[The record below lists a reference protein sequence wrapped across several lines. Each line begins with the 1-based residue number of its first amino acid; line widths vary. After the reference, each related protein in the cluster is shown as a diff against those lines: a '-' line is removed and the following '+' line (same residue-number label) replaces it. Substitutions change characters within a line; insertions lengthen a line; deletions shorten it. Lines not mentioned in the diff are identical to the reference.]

1 MKKMNLLV
9 MSLVSAAALS
19 FSSCSNNDDLTSGGG
34 TQSQADGVYMT
45 LKISGA
51 TSHGTRT
58 SVTADKTTAEN
69 GSTDESTITQGMMYI
84 YDGNT
89 CVFRKVITADMFKT
103 APTQTTAGVTKP
115 IKVAVTG
122 AITTNKAY
130 HVYFLA
136 NNTSITD
143 PLAAGASFTA
153 STSGGANFATANNF
167 VMFNQND
174 GKKEAAHS
182 TVTFTD
188 AAKSEATPAAAGEI
202 KLDRVVARI
211 DNPSFA
217 ETVTTVTPATD
228 TKTSINVAD
237 VVAGISYE
245 GFAVSNLNNNSYVKQ
260 NWDSKFETLNVKW
273 GAEPKYYLPKSA
285 YGTLYNAEGLE
296 NFSSKEN
303 QVSWKYAFENTTTDV
318 NEATA
323 VYFKVKVALTETAM
337 TASDFKDGTFYR
349 YDGRLYTSIQ
359 AIYNDAAT
367 GAISN
372 PFTETSSITPA
383 DVVKKISDAD
393 GKLTTDE
400 TVLAKFREDY
410 KIEVY
415 RQGVM
420 YYRWAISDNAYKPF
434 IASETTHTYSVL
446 RNSIY
451 RLNVTKVSEI
461 GKDVPNGPEP
471 DDPIKN
477 PNFYMN
483 VTVSI
488 NPWVLNAQPIE
499 LK

>member
-1 MKKMNLLV
+1 MKKMNLLA

-19 FSSCSNNDDLTSGGG
+19 FSSCSNNDDLAGGG

-58 SVTADKTTAEN
+58 SVTDGKTTTDN
-69 GSTDESTITQGMMYI
+69 GSVAESTITEGMMYI

-89 CVFRKVITADMFKT
+89 CVFRKVITKDMFDTK
-103 APTQTTAGVTKP
+103 PTQTTAGVTKP

-130 HVYFLA
+130 NVYFLA
-136 NNTSITD
+136 NNTTVTD
-143 PLAAGASFTA
+143 PLATSASFTA
-153 STSGGANFATANNF
+153 STTGGANFATANNF

-174 GKKEAAHS
+174 VTNKADHS

-188 AAKSEATPAAAGEI
+188 AAKSEATPAAATPI

-217 ETVTTVTPATD
+217 ETAKTVDDAAAGTTKNVT
-228 TKTSINVAD
+228 K
-237 VVAGISYE
+237 VVASFEYVGY
-245 GFAVSNLNNNSYVKQ
+245 AASNLNNNSYVKQ
-260 NWDSKFETLNVKW
+260 NWDSEFKTLSVKW
-273 GAEPKYYLPKSA
+273 GEGADKYYQPKSFF
-285 YGTLYNAEGLE
+285 GTLYNGANLTTFGTR
-296 NFSSKEN
+296 NT
-303 QVSWKYAFENTTTDV
+303 YAFENTTNDV

-323 VYFKVKVALTETAM
+323 VYFQIKANLTDAEKATA
-337 TASDFKDGTFYR
+337 DFNDGTFYR

-372 PFTETSSITPA
+372 PFTETNSITPA
-383 DVVKKISDAD
+383 NVVAMIKGAD

-400 TVLAKFREDY
+400 VKLAKFREDY

-415 RQGVM
+415 REGIM
-420 YYRWAISDNAYKPF
+420 YYRWAISDMAYKPF
-434 IASETTHTYSVL
+434 VESETTHTYSVL

-451 RLNVTKVSEI
+451 RLNVTKINEI

-488 NPWVLNAQPIE
+488 NPWVLNAKDIE

>member
-1 MKKMNLLV
+1 MNLLV

-19 FSSCSNNDDLTSGGG
+19 FSSCSSNDDLTSGG

-58 SVTADKTTAEN
+58 GVTADKTTKEN
-69 GSTDESTITQGMMYI
+69 GNTDESTITEGMMYI

-103 APTQTTAGVTKP
+103 APTQTTAGETKP

-130 HVYFLA
+130 NVYFLA
-136 NNTSITD
+136 NNTSVDD
-143 PLAAGASFTA
+143 PIAATSIFT
-153 STSGGANFATANNF
+153 STTGGADFATEKNF

-174 GKKEAAHS
+174 GTNKAAHS

-237 VVAGISYE
+237 VVAGITYE
-245 GFAVSNLNNNSYVKQ
+245 GYAVSNLNNNSYVKQ
-260 NWDSKFETLNVKW
+260 NWDQKFETLTVKW
-273 GAEPKYYLPKSA
+273 GEPKYYLPKST
-285 YGTLYNAEGLE
+285 YGTLYNAEGLG
-296 NFSSKEN
+296 NFGTDK
-303 QVSWKYAFENTTTDV
+303 WKYAFENTTINVD
-318 NEATA
+318 EATA
-323 VYFKVKVALTETAM
+323 VYFKVKVTLTETANN
-337 TASDFKDGTFYR
+337 ASDFKDGTFYR
-349 YDGRLYTSIQ
+349 YDGRLYTSIK
-359 AIYNDAAT
+359 AIYDDAAT

-383 DVVKKISDAD
+383 DVVAKITGTD
-393 GKLTTDE
+393 GKLITDE
-400 TVLAKFREDY
+400 AKLAKFREDY

-415 RQGVM
+415 RQGTM

-434 IASETTHTYSVL
+434 VASETTHTYSVL

>member
-1 MKKMNLLV
+1 

-19 FSSCSNNDDLTSGGG
+19 FSSCSSNDDLAGGG

-58 SVTADKTTAEN
+58 SVATPNTTEN
-69 GSTDESTITQGMMYI
+69 GTVDESTITEGMMYI

-103 APTQTTAGVTKP
+103 APTPTTAGVTKP

-122 AITTNKAY
+122 AITTNKPY
-130 HVYFLA
+130 NVYFLA
-136 NNTSITD
+136 NNTTVTD
-143 PLAAGASFTA
+143 PLATEASFTA
-153 STSGGANFATANNF
+153 STTGGANFATANNF

-174 GKKEAAHS
+174 VKKQANHS

-188 AAKSEATPAAAGEI
+188 KAKSETSPAEAGEI

-228 TKTSINVAD
+228 TKTSINAAD
-237 VVAGISYE
+237 VVESISYE
-245 GFAVSNLNNNSYVKQ
+245 GYAVSNLNNNSYVKQ
-260 NWDSKFETLNVKW
+260 NWDNNFETLTVKW
-273 GAEPKYYLPKSA
+273 GEPKYYLPKND
-285 YGTLYNAEGLE
+285 YGTLYKADGLN
-296 NFSSKEN
+296 NFGTDN
-303 QVSWKYAFENTTTDV
+303 WKYAFENTTTDV
-318 NEATA
+318 NDATA
-323 VYFKVKVALTETAM
+323 VYFKVKATLKEAANNT
-337 TASDFKDGTFYR
+337 SDFRDGTFYR

-372 PFTETSSITPA
+372 PFTETNSKTPA
-383 DVVKKISDAD
+383 EVVNMIKDATTN
-393 GKLTTDE
+393 KLTTDE
-400 TVLAKFREDY
+400 DKLAEFRETY

-434 IASETTHTYSVL
+434 VASETTHTYSVL

-451 RLNVTKVSEI
+451 RLTVTKVSEI

-471 DDPIKN
+471 DDPVKN

>member
-1 MKKMNLLV
+1 MKKMNLLA

-19 FSSCSNNDDLTSGGG
+19 FSSCSSNDDLTSGGG

-58 SVTADKTTAEN
+58 GVTADKTTAEN
-69 GSTDESTITQGMMYI
+69 GNEAESTITEGMMYI

-89 CVFRKVITADMFKT
+89 CVFRKVITKEMFQT
-103 APTQTTAGVTKP
+103 QPNQTTAGVTKP

-122 AITTNKAY
+122 AITTGKKY
-130 HVYFLA
+130 DVYFLA
-136 NNTSITD
+136 NRTNVDNPIAATSI
-143 PLAAGASFTA
+143 FT
-153 STSGGANFATANNF
+153 SNTGGADFATDNNF

-174 GKKEAAHS
+174 GTKAAAHS
-182 TVTFTD
+182 KVEFTD
-188 AAKSEATPAAAGEI
+188 AAKSDKSPAAADEI

-211 DNPSFA
+211 DRPSFA

-245 GFAVSNLNNNSYVKQ
+245 GFAVSNLNNNSYVMQ
-260 NWDSKFETLNVKW
+260 NWDTNFKTLSVKW
-273 GAEPKYYLPKSA
+273 GEPKYSLPKST
-285 YGTLYNAEGLE
+285 YGTLYNAEGLA
-296 NFSSKEN
+296 NFDTKEKP
-303 QVSWKYAFENTTTDV
+303 VSWKYAFENTTTDV
-318 NEATA
+318 NDATA

-337 TASDFKDGTFYR
+337 AASDFKDGTFYR
-349 YDGRLYTSIQ
+349 YDGRLYTSIK
-359 AIYNDAAT
+359 AIFDNAT
-367 GAISN
+367 TGEISN
-372 PFTETSSITPA
+372 PFTETNSITPA
-383 DVVKKISDAD
+383 DVVAKISDAD

-400 TVLAKFREDY
+400 AKLAKFRQDY

-415 RQGVM
+415 RQGTM

-434 IASETTHTYSVL
+434 VASDPTHTYSVL

-477 PNFYMN
+477 PNFFMN

>member
-1 MKKMNLLV
+1 MNLLV

-19 FSSCSNNDDLTSGGG
+19 FSSCSSNDDLTGGAG

-58 SVTADKTTAEN
+58 SVTDGKTTTDN
-69 GSTDESTITQGMMYI
+69 GSVAESTITEGMMYI
-84 YDGNT
+84 YDGPT
-89 CVFRKVITADMFKT
+89 CVFRKVITKDMFET

-122 AITTNKAY
+122 AITTGKKY
-130 HVYFLA
+130 DVYFLA
-136 NNTSITD
+136 NRTNVDNPIAATSI
-143 PLAAGASFTA
+143 FT
-153 STSGGANFATANNF
+153 STTGGADFATDNKF

-174 GKKEAAHS
+174 GRTAAAHS
-182 TVTFTD
+182 KVEFTND
-188 AAKSEATPAAAGEI
+188 AKSEATPARADEI

-211 DNPSFA
+211 DNPSFD
-217 ETVTTVTPATD
+217 ETVKTVTPAKNT
-228 TKTSINVAD
+228 TTSINVAD

-245 GFAVSNLNNNSYVKQ
+245 GFAVSNLNNNSYVMQ
-260 NWDSKFETLNVKW
+260 NWDQKFETLNVKW
-273 GAEPKYYLPKSA
+273 GEPKYSLPKSD
-285 YGTLYNAEGLE
+285 YGTLYKAEGLA
-296 NFSSKEN
+296 NFSSKEKP
-303 QVSWKYAFENTTTDV
+303 VSWKYAFENTTTNVD
-318 NEATA
+318 EATA
-323 VYFKVKVALTETAM
+323 VYFKVKVALTETANN
-337 TASDFKDGTFYR
+337 ASDFKDNTFYR

-359 AIYNDAAT
+359 AIFNDAAT

-372 PFTETSSITPA
+372 PFTETNSITA
-383 DVVKKISDAD
+383 TDVVNKIKDATT
-393 GKLTTDE
+393 GKLTEDE
-400 TVLAKFREDY
+400 AKLAKFRKDY

-434 IASETTHTYSVL
+434 VASEPTHTYSVL

-451 RLNVTKVSEI
+451 RLKVTKVSEI

-471 DDPIKN
+471 DDPVKN

>member
-1 MKKMNLLV
+1 MNLLA

-19 FSSCSNNDDLTSGGG
+19 FSSCSSNDDLAGGG

-58 SVTADKTTAEN
+58 SVTDKKTTEEN
-69 GSTDESTITQGMMYI
+69 GSEAESTITEGMMYI

-89 CVFRKVITADMFKT
+89 CVFRKGITADMFQT
-103 APTQTTAGVTKP
+103 APTPTTAGVTKP

-122 AITTNKAY
+122 AITTNKPY
-130 HVYFLA
+130 NVYFLA
-136 NNTSITD
+136 NDTTVTD
-143 PLAAGASFTA
+143 PLATGASFTA
-153 STSGGANFATANNF
+153 STTGGANFAKANHF

-174 GKKEAAHS
+174 VKKQANHS

-188 AAKSEATPAAAGEI
+188 KAKSETSPAEAGEI

-217 ETVTTVTPATD
+217 ETVRTVTPATD

-237 VVAGISYE
+237 VVASISYE
-245 GFAVSNLNNNSYVKQ
+245 GYAVSNLNNNSYVKQ
-260 NWDSKFETLNVKW
+260 NWDNNFETLTVKW
-273 GAEPKYYLPKSA
+273 EEPKYDLPKND
-285 YGTLYNAEGLE
+285 YGTLYKADGLD
-296 NFSSKEN
+296 NFGKDN
-303 QVSWKYAFENTTTDV
+303 WKYAFENTTTDV
-318 NEATA
+318 NDATA
-323 VYFKVKVALTETAM
+323 VYFKVKVALTEPANR
-337 TASDFKDGTFYR
+337 ASDFKDGTFYR

-359 AIYNDAAT
+359 AIYDDAAT

-372 PFTETSSITPA
+372 PFTETNSITPLE
-383 DVVKKISDAD
+383 VVNKIKDATT

-400 TVLAKFREDY
+400 TVLAEFREDY

-434 IASETTHTYSVL
+434 VASDPTHTYSVL

-451 RLNVTKVSEI
+451 RLTVTKVSEI

-471 DDPIKN
+471 DDPVKN

>member
-1 MKKMNLLV
+1 MKKMNLLA

-19 FSSCSNNDDLTSGGG
+19 FSSCSSNDDLAGGG

-58 SVTADKTTAEN
+58 SVATPNTTEN
-69 GSTDESTITQGMMYI
+69 GTEDESTITEGMMYI
-84 YDGNT
+84 YDGPT
-89 CVFRKVITADMFKT
+89 CVFRKVITKDMFKT
-103 APTQTTAGVTKP
+103 PPTLTEAGVTNP

-122 AITTNKAY
+122 AIKTNKAY
-130 HVYFLA
+130 YVYFLA
-136 NNTSITD
+136 NNNTTVSD
-143 PLAAGASFTA
+143 PLAAGASFVA
-153 STSGGANFATANNF
+153 STTGGADYATAKNF

-174 GKKEAAHS
+174 GTRAAAHS

-188 AAKSEATPAAAGEI
+188 AAKSVKSPAEAGEI

-211 DNPSFA
+211 DKPSFA

-228 TKTSINVAD
+228 TKTSINAAD
-237 VVAGISYE
+237 VVASIFYE
-245 GFAVSNLNNNSYVKQ
+245 GYAVSNLNNNSYVKQ
-260 NWDSKFETLNVKW
+260 NWDNNFETLTVKW
-273 GAEPKYYLPKSA
+273 GEPKYYLPKKD
-285 YGTLYNAEGLE
+285 YGTKYKPDGLG
-296 NFSSKEN
+296 NFGIDK
-303 QVSWKYAFENTTTDV
+303 WKYAFENTTTNVD
-318 NEATA
+318 EATA
-323 VYFKVKVALTETAM
+323 VYFKVKATLKEAANN
-337 TASDFKDGTFYR
+337 ASDFKDGTFYR

-359 AIYNDAAT
+359 AIFDDAET
-367 GAISN
+367 GAIVN
-372 PFTETSSITPA
+372 PFNLLTVNQVLAMI
-383 DVVKKISDAD
+383 KD
-393 GKLTTDE
+393 GTTDKLTEDE
-400 TVLAKFREDY
+400 AKLAKFREDY

-434 IASETTHTYSVL
+434 VASDPTHTYSVL

-451 RLNVTKVSEI
+451 RLTVTKVSEI

-471 DDPIKN
+471 DDPDKN

-483 VTVSI
+483 VKVSI

>member
-19 FSSCSNNDDLTSGGG
+19 FSSCSNNDDLTGGG

-58 SVTADKTTAEN
+58 GVTADKTTTDN
-69 GSTDESTITQGMMYI
+69 GNEAESTITEGMMYI

-89 CVFRKVITADMFKT
+89 CVFHKVITKEMFQT
-103 APTQTTAGVTKP
+103 QPNQTTAGVTKP

-122 AITTNKAY
+122 AITTGKKY
-130 HVYFLA
+130 DVYFLA
-136 NNTSITD
+136 NRTNVDNPIAATSI
-143 PLAAGASFTA
+143 FT
-153 STSGGANFATANNF
+153 STTGGADFATEKNF

-174 GKKEAAHS
+174 GTKAAAHS
-182 TVTFTD
+182 KVEFTAD
-188 AAKSEATPAAAGEI
+188 NKSEANPAAADVI

-211 DNPSFA
+211 DKPSFA

-228 TKTSINVAD
+228 TKTSINVED
-237 VVAGISYE
+237 VVAGITYE
-245 GFAVSNLNNNSYVKQ
+245 GYAVSNLNNNSYVMQ
-260 NWDSKFETLNVKW
+260 NWDNKFETLTVKW
-273 GAEPKYYLPKSA
+273 GEPKYYLPKST
-285 YGTLYNAEGLE
+285 YGTLYNAAGLN
-296 NFSSKEN
+296 NFGTD
-303 QVSWKYAFENTTTDV
+303 SWKYAFENTTTDV
-318 NEATA
+318 NDATA
-323 VYFKVKVALTETAM
+323 VYFKVKVALTETANN
-337 TASDFKDGTFYR
+337 ASDFRDGTFYR

-359 AIYNDAAT
+359 AIYDDAAT

-372 PFTETSSITPA
+372 PFTETNSIKAT
-383 DVVKKISDAD
+383 DVVNKIKDATT
-393 GKLTTDE
+393 GKLTEDE
-400 TVLAKFREDY
+400 GKLAKFREDY

-471 DDPIKN
+471 DDPVKN

>member
-19 FSSCSNNDDLTSGGG
+19 FSSCSNNDDLTGGG

-58 SVTADKTTAEN
+58 GVTADKTTAEN
-69 GSTDESTITQGMMYI
+69 GNSDESTIKEGMLYI

-103 APTQTTAGVTKP
+103 APTQTTAGETKP

-130 HVYFLA
+130 NVYFLA
-136 NNTSITD
+136 NNTSVDD
-143 PLAAGASFTA
+143 PIAATSIFT
-153 STSGGANFATANNF
+153 STTGGKEFATAQKF

-174 GKKEAAHS
+174 GTKEAAHS

-237 VVAGISYE
+237 VVAGITYE
-245 GFAVSNLNNNSYVKQ
+245 GYAVSNLNNNSYVKQ
-260 NWDSKFETLNVKW
+260 NWDQKFETLTVKW
-273 GAEPKYYLPKSA
+273 GEPKYYLPKST
-285 YGTLYNAEGLE
+285 YGTLYNAAGLD
-296 NFSSKEN
+296 NFGTE
-303 QVSWKYAFENTTTDV
+303 SWKYAFENTTTTVD
-318 NEATA
+318 EATA
-323 VYFKVKVALTETAM
+323 VYFKVKVALTQTAM
-337 TASDFKDGTFYR
+337 DASDFQDGTFYR

-383 DVVKKISDAD
+383 NVVAKITKD

-400 TVLAKFREDY
+400 EVLAKFREDY

-434 IASETTHTYSVL
+434 VASETTHTYSVL

>member
-19 FSSCSNNDDLTSGGG
+19 FSSCSSNDDLTSGSG

-58 SVTADKTTAEN
+58 SVATPNTTEDGN
-69 GSTDESTITQGMMYI
+69 TDESTITNGMLYI

-103 APTQTTAGVTKP
+103 APTQTTPGVTKP

-122 AITTNKAY
+122 AITTNKPY
-130 HVYFLA
+130 NVYFLA
-136 NNTSITD
+136 NNTTVTD
-143 PLAAGASFTA
+143 PLATEAIFTA
-153 STSGGANFATANNF
+153 SATGGTDYARANNF

-174 GKKEAAHS
+174 VTNQANHS
-182 TVTFTD
+182 TVTFTED
-188 AAKSEATPAAAGEI
+188 AKSKATPAAATPI

-217 ETVTTVTPATD
+217 ETAKTVDDAAAGTTKNVTKVIASFD
-228 TKTSINVAD
+228 YVGYA
-237 VVAGISYE
+237 A
-245 GFAVSNLNNNSYVKQ
+245 SNLNNNSYVKQ
-260 NWDSKFETLNVKW
+260 NWDTKFETLYVKW
-273 GAEPKYYLPKSA
+273 GETANKYYQSKNSFGSLYKGENLTTF
-285 YGTLYNAEGLE
+285 GTSNT
-296 NFSSKEN
+296 
-303 QVSWKYAFENTTTDV
+303 YAFENTTTDV
-318 NEATA
+318 DDATA
-323 VYFKVKVALTETAM
+323 VYFQVKANLTDAAK

-359 AIYNDAAT
+359 AIYDDAAT

-372 PFTETSSITPA
+372 PFTETNSITPA
-383 DVVKKISDAD
+383 EVLAKISKD

-400 TVLAKFREDY
+400 DVLAKFREDY

-420 YYRWAISDNAYKPF
+420 YYRWAISDMAYKPF
-434 IASETTHTYSVL
+434 VASETTHTYSVL

-451 RLNVTKVSEI
+451 RLNVTKVNEI

-471 DDPIKN
+471 DDPVKN

-488 NPWVLNAQPIE
+488 NPWVLNTKDIE

>member
-1 MKKMNLLV
+1 MNLLA

-19 FSSCSNNDDLTSGGG
+19 FSSCSNNDDLTGGG

-58 SVTADKTTAEN
+58 SVTDGKTTTDN
-69 GSTDESTITQGMMYI
+69 GSVAESTITEGMMYI
-84 YDGNT
+84 YDGPT
-89 CVFRKVITADMFKT
+89 CVFRKVITKDMFET
-103 APTQTTAGVTKP
+103 APTQTTSGVTKP

-122 AITTNKAY
+122 AITTGKKY
-130 HVYFLA
+130 DVYFLA
-136 NNTSITD
+136 NRTNVDNPIAATSI
-143 PLAAGASFTA
+143 FT
-153 STSGGANFATANNF
+153 SNTGGADFAKDNNF

-174 GKKEAAHS
+174 GTKAAAHS
-182 TVTFTD
+182 KVEFTD
-188 AAKSEATPAAAGEI
+188 AAKSDKSPAAADEI

-211 DNPSFA
+211 DRPSFA

-245 GFAVSNLNNNSYVKQ
+245 GFAVSNLNNNSYVMQ
-260 NWDSKFETLNVKW
+260 NWDTNFKTLNVKW
-273 GAEPKYYLPKSA
+273 GEPKYSLPKST
-285 YGTLYNAEGLE
+285 YGTLYNAEGLA
-296 NFSSKEN
+296 NFDTKEKP
-303 QVSWKYAFENTTTDV
+303 VSWKYAFENTTTDV
-318 NEATA
+318 NDATA

-337 TASDFKDGTFYR
+337 AASDFKDGTFYR
-349 YDGRLYTSIQ
+349 YDGRLYTSIK
-359 AIYNDAAT
+359 AIFDNAAT
-367 GAISN
+367 GEISN
-372 PFTETSSITPA
+372 PFTETNSITPA
-383 DVVKKISDAD
+383 DVVAKISDAD

-400 TVLAKFREDY
+400 AKLAQFRETY

-471 DDPIKN
+471 DDPVKN

>member
-1 MKKMNLLV
+1 

-19 FSSCSNNDDLTSGGG
+19 FSSCSSNDDLTGGG

-58 SVTADKTTAEN
+58 GVTADKTTTEN
-69 GSTDESTITQGMMYI
+69 GNSDESTIKEGMLYI

-103 APTQTTAGVTKP
+103 APTQTTAGETKP

-130 HVYFLA
+130 NVYFLA
-136 NNTSITD
+136 NNTSIND
-143 PLAAGASFTA
+143 PLAAETSFTA
-153 STSGGANFATANNF
+153 STTGGEDYATAEKF

-174 GKKEAAHS
+174 VTNKADHS

-188 AAKSEATPAAAGEI
+188 AAKSEATPAAATLI

-237 VVAGISYE
+237 VVAGITYE
-245 GFAVSNLNNNSYVKQ
+245 GYAVSNLNNNSYVKQ
-260 NWDSKFETLNVKW
+260 NWDQKFETLTVKW
-273 GAEPKYYLPKSA
+273 GEPKYYLPKST
-285 YGTLYNAEGLE
+285 YGTLYNAEGLG
-296 NFSSKEN
+296 NFGTDK
-303 QVSWKYAFENTTTDV
+303 WKYAFENTTNNVD
-318 NEATA
+318 EATA
-323 VYFKVKVALTETAM
+323 VYFKVKVTLTETANN
-337 TASDFKDGTFYR
+337 ASDFKDGTFYR
-349 YDGRLYTSIQ
+349 YDGRLYTSIK
-359 AIYNDAAT
+359 AIYDDAAT

-383 DVVKKISDAD
+383 DVVAKISDAD
-393 GKLTTDE
+393 GKLITDE
-400 TVLAKFREDY
+400 AKLAKFREDY

-415 RQGVM
+415 RQGTM

-434 IASETTHTYSVL
+434 VASDATHTYSVL

>member
-1 MKKMNLLV
+1 MNLLV

-19 FSSCSNNDDLTSGGG
+19 FSSCSNNDDLTGGG

-58 SVTADKTTAEN
+58 GVTADKTTTEN
-69 GSTDESTITQGMMYI
+69 GNSDESTITQGMLYI
-84 YDGNT
+84 YDGQT
-89 CVFRKVITADMFKT
+89 CVFHKVITAEMFDTK
-103 APTQTTAGVTKP
+103 PTQTTAGVTKP

-122 AITTNKAY
+122 AITTNKPY
-130 HVYFLA
+130 NVYFLA
-136 NNTSITD
+136 NNTTVTD
-143 PLAAGASFTA
+143 PLAAGKSFTA
-153 STSGGANFATANNF
+153 STSGGADYATANNF

-174 GKKEAAHS
+174 GTKEAAHS

-237 VVAGISYE
+237 VVAGITYK
-245 GFAVSNLNNNSYVKQ
+245 GYAVSNLNNNSYVKQ
-260 NWDSKFETLNVKW
+260 NWDNKFETLTVKW
-273 GAEPKYYLPKSA
+273 GEPKYYLPKSD
-285 YGTLYNAEGLE
+285 YGTLYNAAGLD
-296 NFSSKEN
+296 NFGTE
-303 QVSWKYAFENTTTDV
+303 SWKYAFENTTTDV
-318 NEATA
+318 DEATA
-323 VYFKVKVALTETAM
+323 VYFKVKVTLTETANN
-337 TASDFKDGTFYR
+337 ASDFKDGTFYR
-349 YDGRLYTSIQ
+349 YDGRLYTSIK
-359 AIYNDAAT
+359 AIYDDAAT

-372 PFTETSSITPA
+372 PFTETNSITPA
-383 DVVKKISDAD
+383 DVVAKISDTD

-400 TVLAKFREDY
+400 AKLAQFRETY

>member
-1 MKKMNLLV
+1 MKKMNLLA

-19 FSSCSNNDDLTSGGG
+19 FSSCSNNDDLTGGG

-58 SVTADKTTAEN
+58 GVTADKTTTEN
-69 GSTDESTITQGMMYI
+69 GNEAESTITEGMMYI

-89 CVFRKVITADMFKT
+89 CVFRKVITKEMFQT
-103 APTQTTAGVTKP
+103 QPNQTTAGVTKP

-122 AITTNKAY
+122 AITTGKKY
-130 HVYFLA
+130 DVYFLA
-136 NNTSITD
+136 NRTNIDNPIAATSI
-143 PLAAGASFTA
+143 FT
-153 STSGGANFATANNF
+153 STTGGADFATEKNF

-174 GKKEAAHS
+174 GTKAAAHS
-182 TVTFTD
+182 KVEFTAD
-188 AAKSEATPAAAGEI
+188 NKSEANPAAADVI

-211 DNPSFA
+211 DRPSFA

-245 GFAVSNLNNNSYVKQ
+245 GYAVSNLNNNSYVMQ
-260 NWDSKFETLNVKW
+260 NWDINFKTLSLKW
-273 GAEPKYYLPKSA
+273 GEPKYCLPKST
-285 YGTLYNAEGLE
+285 YGTLYNAEGLT
-296 NFSSKEN
+296 NFDTKEKP
-303 QVSWKYAFENTTTDV
+303 VSWKYAFENTTTDV
-318 NEATA
+318 NDATA
-323 VYFKVKVALTETAM
+323 VYFKVKVALTETANN
-337 TASDFKDGTFYR
+337 ASDFRDGTFYR
-349 YDGRLYTSIQ
+349 YDGRLYTSIK
-359 AIYNDAAT
+359 AIFDDAAT

-383 DVVKKISDAD
+383 DVVAKISDAD

-400 TVLAKFREDY
+400 AKLAQFRQTY

-471 DDPIKN
+471 DDPVKN

>member
-1 MKKMNLLV
+1 MNLLV

-19 FSSCSNNDDLTSGGG
+19 FSSCSSNDDLTGGG

-58 SVTADKTTAEN
+58 SVTDGKTTTDN
-69 GSTDESTITQGMMYI
+69 GSVAESTITEGMMYI

-89 CVFRKVITADMFKT
+89 CVFRKVITKDMFDTK
-103 APTQTTAGVTKP
+103 PTQTTAGVTKP

-130 HVYFLA
+130 NVYFLA
-136 NNTSITD
+136 NNTTVTD
-143 PLAAGASFTA
+143 PLATGVSFT
-153 STSGGANFATANNF
+153 SEKGGANFATDNKF

-174 GKKEAAHS
+174 GTVHANHS

-188 AAKSEATPAAAGEI
+188 AAKSETSPAAAGEI

-237 VVAGISYE
+237 VVAGITYE
-245 GFAVSNLNNNSYVKQ
+245 GYAVSNLNNNSYVKQ
-260 NWDSKFETLNVKW
+260 NWDSKFETLTVKW
-273 GAEPKYYLPKSA
+273 GEPKYYLPKSD
-285 YGTLYNAEGLE
+285 YGTLYNAAGLV
-296 NFSSKEN
+296 NFGTDK
-303 QVSWKYAFENTTTDV
+303 WKYAFENTTTNVD
-318 NEATA
+318 EATA
-323 VYFKVKVALTETAM
+323 VYFKVKVTLTETANN
-337 TASDFKDGTFYR
+337 ASDFKDGTFYR
-349 YDGRLYTSIQ
+349 YDGRLYTSIK
-359 AIYNDAAT
+359 AIYDDAAT

-383 DVVKKISDAD
+383 NIVAKITGTD

-471 DDPIKN
+471 DDPVKN

>member
-19 FSSCSNNDDLTSGGG
+19 FSSCSSNDDLTGGG

-58 SVTADKTTAEN
+58 SVTDGKTTTDN
-69 GSTDESTITQGMMYI
+69 GSVAESTITEGMMYI
-84 YDGNT
+84 YDGPT
-89 CVFRKVITADMFKT
+89 CVFRKVITKDMFET
-103 APTQTTAGVTKP
+103 APTQTTSGVTKP

-122 AITTNKAY
+122 AITTGKKY
-130 HVYFLA
+130 DVYFLA
-136 NNTSITD
+136 NRTNVDNPIAATSI
-143 PLAAGASFTA
+143 FT
-153 STSGGANFATANNF
+153 STTGGADFATDNKF

-174 GKKEAAHS
+174 GTKAAAHS
-182 TVTFTD
+182 KVEFTD
-188 AAKSEATPAAAGEI
+188 AAKSEKSPAAADEI

-211 DNPSFA
+211 DRPSFA

-245 GFAVSNLNNNSYVKQ
+245 GFAVSNLNNNSYVMQ
-260 NWDSKFETLNVKW
+260 NWDTNFKTLSVKW
-273 GAEPKYYLPKSA
+273 GEPKYSLPKST
-285 YGTLYNAEGLE
+285 YGTLYNAEGLA
-296 NFSSKEN
+296 NFDTKEKP
-303 QVSWKYAFENTTTDV
+303 VSWKYAFENTTNDV
-318 NEATA
+318 NDATA

-337 TASDFKDGTFYR
+337 AASDFKDGTFYR
-349 YDGRLYTSIQ
+349 YDGRLYTSIK
-359 AIYNDAAT
+359 AIFDNAAT
-367 GAISN
+367 GEISN
-372 PFTETSSITPA
+372 PFTETNSITPA
-383 DVVKKISDAD
+383 DVVAKISDAD

-400 TVLAKFREDY
+400 AKLAKFRQDY

-415 RQGVM
+415 RQGTM

-434 IASETTHTYSVL
+434 VASDPTHTYSVL

>member
-1 MKKMNLLV
+1 MKKMNLLA

-19 FSSCSNNDDLTSGGG
+19 FSSCSSNDDLTGGG

-51 TSHGTRT
+51 TSNGTRT
-58 SVTADKTTAEN
+58 GVTTPNTTKDGEVV
-69 GSTDESTITQGMMYI
+69 ESTISNGMLYI
-84 YDGNT
+84 YDGST
-89 CVFRKVITADMFKT
+89 CVFRKVITSDMFKT
-103 APTQTTAGVTKP
+103 APTQTVVGETMP

-122 AITTNKAY
+122 QIKTNKDY
-130 HVYFLA
+130 TVYFLA
-136 NNTSITD
+136 NKTDVND
-143 PLAAGASFTA
+143 PLAANVSFTSA
-153 STSGGANFATANNF
+153 NGGANFATNNNF
-167 VMFNQND
+167 VMFNQHD
-174 GKKEAAHS
+174 ASRDAAAS
-182 TVTFTD
+182 KVKFTD
-188 AAKSEATPAAAGEI
+188 DNKSKANPAHADEI

-211 DNPSFA
+211 DNPSFD
-217 ETVTTVTPATD
+217 ETVTTVTPAENT
-228 TKTSINVAD
+228 TTSINVAK

-245 GFAVSNLNNNSYVKQ
+245 GFAVSNLNNNSFVMQ
-260 NWDSKFETLNVKW
+260 NWDQNFETLSVKW
-273 GAEPKYYLPKSA
+273 GEPKYYLPKSD
-285 YGTLYNAEGLE
+285 YGTLYKAEGLA
-296 NFSSKEN
+296 NFSSKEDPVN
-303 QVSWKYAFENTTTDV
+303 WKYAFENTTTDV
-318 NEATA
+318 NDATA
-323 VYFKVKVALTETAM
+323 VYFKVKVALTETAN
-337 TASDFKDGTFYR
+337 TASDFHDNTFYR
-349 YDGRLYTSIQ
+349 YDGRLYTSIK
-359 AIYNDAAT
+359 AIYDDAAT

-372 PFTETSSITPA
+372 PFTETNSITPA
-383 DVVKKISDAD
+383 DVVKMITKD

-400 TVLAKFREDY
+400 EVLAKFREDY

-415 RQGVM
+415 RQGTM

-451 RLNVTKVSEI
+451 RLKVTKVSEI

>member
-19 FSSCSNNDDLTSGGG
+19 FSSCSSNDDLTSGG

-58 SVTADKTTAEN
+58 GATTGKTTEKGGTEA
-69 GSTDESTITQGMMYI
+69 ESTISNGMLYI

-103 APTQTTAGVTKP
+103 APTQTTAGETKP

-122 AITTNKAY
+122 QIKTNKDY
-130 HVYFLA
+130 TVYFLA
-136 NNTSITD
+136 NNTSVND
-143 PLAAGASFTA
+143 PLAANASFT
-153 STSGGANFATANNF
+153 SEKGGADFAADNNF
-167 VMFNQND
+167 VMFNQHDASRNV
-174 GKKEAAHS
+174 AAS
-182 TVTFTD
+182 KVKFTD
-188 AAKSEATPAAAGEI
+188 AAKSETSPAQADEI

-217 ETVTTVTPATD
+217 ETAKAVDDAAAGTT
-228 TKTSINVAD
+228 KNVAK
-237 VVAGISYE
+237 VVASFDYVGY
-245 GFAVSNLNNNSYVKQ
+245 AASNLNNNSYVMQ
-260 NWDSKFETLNVKW
+260 NWADNFATLKVKW
-273 GAEPKYYLPKSA
+273 GETATMYFQPKNSF
-285 YGTLYNAEGLE
+285 GTLYNGANLTKFDTR
-296 NFSSKEN
+296 NT
-303 QVSWKYAFENTTTDV
+303 YAFENTTNDV
-318 NEATA
+318 DEATA
-323 VYFKVKVALTETAM
+323 VYFKIKANLTDAEKATA
-337 TASDFKDGTFYR
+337 DFNDGTFYR

-372 PFTETSSITPA
+372 PFTETNSITPA
-383 DVVKKISDAD
+383 NVVAKIKGAD
-393 GKLTTDE
+393 GKLTEDE
-400 TVLAKFREDY
+400 AKLAQFRETY

-415 RQGVM
+415 REGMM
-420 YYRWAISDNAYKPF
+420 YYRWAISDMAYKPF
-434 IASETTHTYSVL
+434 VASETTHTYSVL

-451 RLNVTKVSEI
+451 RLNVTKINEI

-488 NPWVLNAQPIE
+488 NPWVLNEINNIE

>member
-1 MKKMNLLV
+1 MKKMNLLA

-19 FSSCSNNDDLTSGGG
+19 FSSCSSNDDLTGGG

-58 SVTADKTTAEN
+58 GVTNPNTKEDGKPE
-69 GSTDESTITQGMMYI
+69 ESTISNGMLYI

-89 CVFRKVITADMFKT
+89 CVFRKVITADMFET
-103 APTQTTAGVTKP
+103 APSQTGVGKTKP

-122 AITTNKAY
+122 AITTNKPY
-130 HVYFLA
+130 NVYFLA
-136 NNTSITD
+136 NNTTVTD
-143 PLAAGASFTA
+143 PLATEASFTA
-153 STSGGANFATANNF
+153 STTGGANFATANKF

-174 GKKEAAHS
+174 GTVHANHS

-188 AAKSEATPAAAGEI
+188 KAKSETSPAEAGEI

-217 ETVTTVTPATD
+217 ETVTTVTPATN

-237 VVAGISYE
+237 VVASISYE
-245 GFAVSNLNNNSYVKQ
+245 GYAVSNLNNNSYVKQ
-260 NWDSKFETLNVKW
+260 NWDGNFKTLSVKW
-273 GAEPKYYLPKSA
+273 GEPKYYLPKSD
-285 YGTLYNAEGLE
+285 YGTLYNADGLE
-296 NFSSKEN
+296 NFSSKDKP
-303 QVSWKYAFENTTTDV
+303 VSWKYAFENTTTNAD
-318 NEATA
+318 EATA
-323 VYFKVKVALTETAM
+323 VYFKVKVALTDAAM
-337 TASDFKDGTFYR
+337 TASDFEDGTFYR

-359 AIYNDAAT
+359 AIYDDAAT

-372 PFTETSSITPA
+372 PFTETNSITPLE
-383 DVVKKISDAD
+383 VVNKIKDATTD
-393 GKLTTDE
+393 KLTTDE

-434 IASETTHTYSVL
+434 VADETDHTYSVL

-451 RLNVTKVSEI
+451 RLTVTKVSEI

-471 DDPIKN
+471 DDPVKN

>member
-1 MKKMNLLV
+1 MNLLV

-19 FSSCSNNDDLTSGGG
+19 FSSCSSNDDLTGGG

-58 SVTADKTTAEN
+58 GVTADKTTAEN
-69 GSTDESTITQGMMYI
+69 GNSDESTIKEGMLYI

-103 APTQTTAGVTKP
+103 APTQTTAGETMP

-130 HVYFLA
+130 NVYFLA
-136 NNTSITD
+136 NNTSVDD
-143 PLAAGASFTA
+143 PIAATSIFT
-153 STSGGANFATANNF
+153 STTGGADFATAQKF

-174 GKKEAAHS
+174 GTKEAAHS

-245 GFAVSNLNNNSYVKQ
+245 GFAVSNLNNNSYVMQ
-260 NWDSKFETLNVKW
+260 NWDNKFETLNVKW
-273 GAEPKYYLPKSA
+273 GEPKYYLPKSA
-285 YGTLYNAEGLE
+285 YGTLYNAAGLE

-303 QVSWKYAFENTTTDV
+303 PVSWKYAFENTTTDV
-318 NEATA
+318 NDATA
-323 VYFKVKVALTETAM
+323 IYFKVKVTLTETAN

-349 YDGRLYTSIQ
+349 YDGRLYTSIK
-359 AIYNDAAT
+359 AIFDNAAT
-367 GAISN
+367 GEISN

-383 DVVKKISDAD
+383 DVVAKISDAD

-400 TVLAKFREDY
+400 AKLAQFRETY

-434 IASETTHTYSVL
+434 VASETTHTYSVL

>member
-19 FSSCSNNDDLTSGGG
+19 FSSCSNNDDLTGGG

-58 SVTADKTTAEN
+58 GVTTGKTTTEN
-69 GSTDESTITQGMMYI
+69 GNSDESTIKEGMLYI

-89 CVFRKVITADMFKT
+89 CVFSKVITADMFKT
-103 APTQTTAGVTKP
+103 APTQTTAGETKP

-130 HVYFLA
+130 NVYFLA
-136 NNTSITD
+136 NNTSVND
-143 PLAAGASFTA
+143 PIAATSIFTS
-153 STSGGANFATANNF
+153 STGGKDFATAQNF

-174 GKKEAAHS
+174 GTKEAAHS

-237 VVAGISYE
+237 VVAGISYD
-245 GFAVSNLNNNSYVKQ
+245 GYAVSNLNNNSYVKQ

-273 GAEPKYYLPKSA
+273 GAEPKYYLPKSD
-285 YGTLYNAEGLE
+285 YGTLYNAEGLG
-296 NFSSKEN
+296 NFSSKEKP
-303 QVSWKYAFENTTTDV
+303 VSCKYAFENTTTDV
-318 NEATA
+318 DEATA
-323 VYFKVKVALTETAM
+323 VYFKVKVTLTETAM
-337 TASDFKDGTFYR
+337 AASDFKDGTFYR
-349 YDGRLYTSIQ
+349 YDGRLYTSIK
-359 AIYNDAAT
+359 AIFDNAAT
-367 GAISN
+367 GEISN
-372 PFTETSSITPA
+372 PFTETNSITPA
-383 DVVKKISDAD
+383 DVVAKISDAD

-400 TVLAKFREDY
+400 AKLAQFRETY